1 MIPEGD
7 FSSKRWHTDRNDFL
21 DQILS
26 ELSSSWPDDSMAWVN
41 FHVSSYYYSCGGL
54 THPRQLAACSL
65 RSNSNES
72 HRWSCW
78 ACQLEPEAAHA
89 AGFSPSKSI
98 WRTDVDQCYHWWQ
111 THAKQSHWDWLRQ
124 AEEHCITLPELC
136 SRLLGCDISQWP
148 FPWWQ
153 QALKALPREI
163 PSKWGGHNPIL
174 FKRPYFRK
182 PTPLTAPS
190 EQWNAEIQAAYK
202 SNRPVSPPPPAQS
215 QSQNSI
221 TELGWTNP
229 VDAYGPSAQDELRF
243 IISPFNSVK
252 EYGASRV
259 AWHEDQCGM
268 QKLTDFLLTIE
279 QHCFFLLYIK
289 LVATLALGMPENL
302 TGQLREAALGQVSVC
317 APQLKEAFLQG
328 ARSLS
333 PPSQF
338 RSYID
343 QVYQYLNEVIDIS
356 LPIMGSSIPRPP
368 APPGVFPPYVPSTA
382 TPAPPA
388 TSASSSAASSS
399 RKRSSKEA
407 LEYEMLD

>member
-1 MIPEGD
+1 MPV
-7 FSSKRWHTDRNDFL
+7 SKD
-21 DQILS
+21 
-26 ELSSSWPDDSMAWVN
+26 
-41 FHVSSYYYSCGGL
+41 
-54 THPRQLAACSL
+54 
-65 RSNSNES
+65 
-72 HRWSCW
+72 
-78 ACQLEPEAAHA
+78 
-89 AGFSPSKSI
+89 
-98 WRTDVDQCYHWWQ
+98 
-111 THAKQSHWDWLRQ
+111 
-124 AEEHCITLPELC
+124 
-136 SRLLGCDISQWP
+136 
-148 FPWWQ
+148 
-153 QALKALPREI
+153 
-163 PSKWGGHNPIL
+163 
-174 FKRPYFRK
+174 
-182 PTPLTAPS
+182 
-190 EQWNAEIQAAYK
+190 
-202 SNRPVSPPPPAQS
+202 NRPVSPPPPAQS

-243 IISPFNSVK
+243 LISPFNTVK

-268 QKLTDFLLTIE
+268 QKLTDVLLTIE

-343 QVYQYLNEVIDIS
+343 QVYHYLNEVIDIS
-356 LPIMGSSIPRPP
+356 LPIMGSTIPRPP
-368 APPGVFPPYVPSTA
+368 APPGVFPPYVPSNA

-388 TSASSSAASSS
+388 TTASSSAASSS